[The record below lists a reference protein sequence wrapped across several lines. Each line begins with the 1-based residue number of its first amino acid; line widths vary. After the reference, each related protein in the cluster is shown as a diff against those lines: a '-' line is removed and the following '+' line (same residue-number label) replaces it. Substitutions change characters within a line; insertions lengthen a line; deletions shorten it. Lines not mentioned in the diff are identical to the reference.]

1 MLLLQNKK
9 ENFGQYLKDFKI
21 LDCTN
26 KQIGSKMVCGHLLY
40 LRSEIIG
47 MRNFL
52 NFLKSRTFLIQLGLA
67 LVVSVITVFVVLSW
81 LKSTTNHGEFVE
93 VPDFSKK
100 SVMDMRKT
108 IEEAGLRYEVLDS
121 ANYNPDFPRFSI
133 IEQNPAA
140 GAKVKTNRKIYFTVN
155 PSGYKEVTVPK
166 IIQVTKRNA
175 TSMLR
180 AVGLDVQRVTY
191 VDELGKDMVYQ
202 VKYKGQYIK
211 PGDKLP
217 KTSKVELICGNGT
230 IPDRAIIKADSE

>member
-1 MLLLQNKK
+1 M
-9 ENFGQYLKDFKI
+9 
-21 LDCTN
+21 
-26 KQIGSKMVCGHLLY
+26 
-40 LRSEIIG
+40 R
-47 MRNFL
+47 MRNFF
-52 NFLKSRTFLIQLGLA
+52 NFLKSKTFLIQLGLA
-67 LVVSVITVFVVLSW
+67 FLVSVIIIFLVLRW
-81 LKSTTNHGEFVE
+81 LNSSTNHGEFVE

-100 SVMDMRKT
+100 SVMDMRKS

-133 IEQNPAA
+133 IEQNPSA

-155 PSGYKEVTVPK
+155 PSGYKKVTVPK

-175 TSMLR
+175 SSMLK

-202 VKYKGQYIK
+202 LKFKGKYIK

-217 KTSKVELICGNGT
+217 KTSKIELICGNGT
-230 IPDRAIIKADSE
+230 IPERAMIKAESEN